1 MMYENLTE
9 LQKTAIKGQVSAM
22 LSFSRA
28 NADLKIKIYR
38 ILKEADPTYKHLF
51 LEAIKEAVT
60 LSEEEIMKL
69 LFMGSLNEV
78 PLSLW
83 VEKTIDDIKYYL
95 RIPDTSFRNNNLAL
109 DKKQERINIIKSTF
123 INFGRKVIMT
133 SPKAILELIKSILD
147 DNELEFLHS
156 SCIYLQGGCFD
167 VMNFKCYPKN
177 EDEKVSESILKYE
190 FDPYDIMSIDTET
203 ECLNQ
208 INEGSMPN
216 TDAEAELKGNFSTE
230 PKVIKVTRIDIGN
243 DRMQLS
249 QEELSQYL
257 GKEILEIF
265 NRIQPVQEQ
274 KSSDSSELRYVVQ
287 KKYKNTDIKED
298 IRQCKSEKEAMDFI
312 NKINKEYPELDRTCE
327 FIICKKIIENK

>member
-1 MMYENLTE
+1 MTYENLTE

-22 LSFSRA
+22 LSFARA

-38 ILKEADPTYKHLF
+38 MLKEVDPIYKPLF
-51 LEAIKEAVT
+51 LEAVKEVVT
-60 LSEEEIMKL
+60 LSEEEVMKL
-69 LFMGSLNEV
+69 FFMGSLGEV

-83 VEKTIDDIKYYL
+83 VEKTIDDIKHYL
-95 RIPDTSFRNNNLAL
+95 KVPETSFRSSSIAL

-123 INFGRKVIMT
+123 INFGRKIIMV
-133 SPKAILELIKSILD
+133 SPKAMIELMKNILD

-156 SCIYLQGGCFD
+156 SCIYLQGGCSD
-167 VMNFKCYPKN
+167 VMNFECYPKD
-177 EDEKVSESILKYE
+177 EDEKISESILKCE

-203 ECLNQ
+203 ECLNR
-208 INEGSMPN
+208 INEDSLSN
-216 TDAEAELKGNFSTE
+216 TTPEVKESFYAE
-230 PKVIKVTRIDIGN
+230 PKVIKVTRIDIG
-243 DRMQLS
+243 DDKMQLS

-265 NRIQPVQEQ
+265 NRIQPMQEV
-274 KSSDSSELRYVVQ
+274 KSSGNSELRYVVQ

-298 IRQCKSEKEAMDFI
+298 IRQCKSEKEAVDFI

-327 FIICKKIIENK
+327 FIICKKIIEK